1 MEKDGTVNHMK
12 KLSLAL
18 AALAISGTLAGPA
31 NALTS
36 KEVTQ
41 IRAFVEAGD
50 DAGLRAYLLANLGLL
65 DNSPLSALLRAYI
78 SKPPE
83 TAIFVSLGFQS
94 EMPEDLLAM
103 LDRAKRDSSLY

>member
-1 MEKDGTVNHMK
+1 MNHMK

-31 NALTS
+31 SALTS

-41 IRAFVEAGD
+41 IRTFVEADD

-65 DNSPLSALLRAYI
+65 DDSPLSDLLRAYI
-78 SKPPE
+78 AKPPE

-94 EMPEDLLAM
+94 QMPDELSAM
-103 LDRAKRDSSLY
+103 LERAKRDSSLY